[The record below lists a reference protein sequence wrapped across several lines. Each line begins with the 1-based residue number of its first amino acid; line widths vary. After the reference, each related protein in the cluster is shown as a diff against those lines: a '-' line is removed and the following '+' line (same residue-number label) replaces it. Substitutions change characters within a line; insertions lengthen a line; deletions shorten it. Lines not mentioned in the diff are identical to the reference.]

1 MAWEPVGA
9 SVWLASSCTPS
20 VEALVNSLVNT
31 ASVNSSHT
39 MAEAP
44 AETSV
49 EVEEAS
55 ADTGIS
61 E

>member
-1 MAWEPVGA
+1 MKPPAKMVWEPVGA
-9 SVWLASSCTPS
+9 SVRLAISCTPS
-20 VEALVNSLVNT
+20 VYT
-31 ASVNSSHT
+31 SVNASHT
-39 MAEAP
+39 LAETL

>member
-1 MAWEPVGA
+1 MVWEPVGA
-9 SVWLASSCTPS
+9 SVRLAISCTPS
-20 VEALVNSLVNT
+20 VYT
-31 ASVNSSHT
+31 SVNASHT
-39 MAEAP
+39 LAETL